1 MTSFAFRETLMSHL
15 LIWGNAYAQ
24 VIRNA
29 RGEVV
34 ALYPLM
40 PNKMTVNCKNYLSDG
55 GDRLVIGGTLEV
67 LDTAIVT
74 GLQSGYATEQTA
86 GSVYQ
91 ATNQAESAAT
101 TISDLVSDFNALL
114 QKLKDA
120 RIMMA
125 DQPGSM

>member
-1 MTSFAFRETLMSHL
+1 MEIIETPA
-15 LIWGNAYAQ
+15 GDET
-24 VIRNA
+24 R
-29 RGEVV
+29 
-34 ALYPLM
+34 
-40 PNKMTVNCKNYLSDG
+40 NCKNYLTEG

-67 LDTAIVT
+67 LDTATVT

-91 ATNQAESAAT
+91 AMNQAASAAT
-101 TISDLVSDFNALL
+101 TISDLTSDFNALM

-120 RIMMA
+120 GIMAA

>member
-1 MTSFAFRETLMSHL
+1 MEIIETPA
-15 LIWGNAYAQ
+15 GDET
-24 VIRNA
+24 RNC
-29 RGEVV
+29 R
-34 ALYPLM
+34 
-40 PNKMTVNCKNYLSDG
+40 NYLTDG

-67 LDTAIVT
+67 LDTATVI

-91 ATNQAESAAT
+91 ATNQAASAAT
-101 TISDLVSDFNALL
+101 TISDLTSDFNALM

-120 RIMMA
+120 GIMAA

>member
-1 MTSFAFRETLMSHL
+1 MQIIEEPVGDVTR
-15 LIWGNAYAQ
+15 
-24 VIRNA
+24 
-29 RGEVV
+29 
-34 ALYPLM
+34 
-40 PNKMTVNCKNYLSDG
+40 NCKNYATDG

-67 LDTAIVT
+67 LDTATVT

-101 TISDLVSDFNALL
+101 TIADLKSDFNALL
-114 QKLKDA
+114 LKLKNA
-120 RIMMA
+120 GIMVA

>member
-1 MTSFAFRETLMSHL
+1 MEIIETPA
-15 LIWGNAYAQ
+15 GD
-24 VIRNA
+24 VTR
-29 RGEVV
+29 
-34 ALYPLM
+34 
-40 PNKMTVNCKNYLSDG
+40 NCKNYLTDG

-67 LDTAIVT
+67 LDTATVT

-91 ATNQAESAAT
+91 ATNQAGSAAT
-101 TISDLVSDFNALL
+101 TISDLTSDFNALL

-120 RIMMA
+120 GIMAA

>member
-1 MTSFAFRETLMSHL
+1 MEIIDTPAGDVTR
-15 LIWGNAYAQ
+15 
-24 VIRNA
+24 
-29 RGEVV
+29 
-34 ALYPLM
+34 
-40 PNKMTVNCKNYLSDG
+40 NCKNYLADG

-91 ATNQAESAAT
+91 AMNQAESAAT
-101 TISDLVSDFNALL
+101 TIADLTSDFNALL

-120 RIMMA
+120 GIMAA

>member
-1 MTSFAFRETLMSHL
+1 MEIIETPA
-15 LIWGNAYAQ
+15 GD
-24 VIRNA
+24 VTR
-29 RGEVV
+29 
-34 ALYPLM
+34 
-40 PNKMTVNCKNYLSDG
+40 NCKNYLTDG

-67 LDTAIVT
+67 LDTATVT

-101 TISDLVSDFNALL
+101 TIADLKSDLNALL
-114 QKLKDA
+114 LKLKNA
-120 RIMMA
+120 GIMAA

>member
-1 MTSFAFRETLMSHL
+1 MEIIETPA
-15 LIWGNAYAQ
+15 GD
-24 VIRNA
+24 VTR
-29 RGEVV
+29 
-34 ALYPLM
+34 
-40 PNKMTVNCKNYLSDG
+40 NCKNYLTDG

-74 GLQSGYATEQTA
+74 GLQSGYATEQTV

-101 TISDLVSDFNALL
+101 TIADLTSNFNALL

-120 RIMMA
+120 GIMAA

>member
-1 MTSFAFRETLMSHL
+1 MEIIETPA
-15 LIWGNAYAQ
+15 GD
-24 VIRNA
+24 VTR
-29 RGEVV
+29 
-34 ALYPLM
+34 
-40 PNKMTVNCKNYLSDG
+40 NCKNYLTDG

-67 LDTAIVT
+67 LDTATVT

-101 TISDLVSDFNALL
+101 TIADLTSDFNALL
-114 QKLKDA
+114 LKLKDA
-120 RIMMA
+120 GIMAA